1 MSSQRRAL
9 DIVKLW
15 RSCSVVRCTSC
26 RMLIKCL
33 RQAHELTKYKNKS
46 MSSTSTSLLLLRC
59 LFHLCSTFLKFTST
73 PSITITTTRFLT
85 FLTDFNEKDWKAKRT
100 GKSSGSDHYAWCGG
114 KFHVRSS
121 CCFDTLDRTT
131 DTGSILQ
138 QTERFAIRYK
148 NILGVI
154 DVSFNTV
161 SSDLTTITVSIIE

>member
-1 MSSQRRAL
+1 M
-9 DIVKLW
+9 
-15 RSCSVVRCTSC
+15 
-26 RMLIKCL
+26 
-33 RQAHELTKYKNKS
+33 
-46 MSSTSTSLLLLRC
+46 
-59 LFHLCSTFLKFTST
+59 
-73 PSITITTTRFLT
+73 
-85 FLTDFNEKDWKAKRT
+85 
-100 GKSSGSDHYAWCGG
+100 
-114 KFHVRSS
+114 RSS